1 MLFART
7 LFFYGTFVN
16 SIDLYFTASAWPR
29 LRGPFSALAMMRARR
44 AKGSLRTV
52 TGSTLAKVPDELLSV
67 ISRELVLAE
76 RKDEE
81 TKVVERQLCAECAAM
96 RESSSS
102 SDALTLE
109 TLTDCN
115 ICSEENGLIVFDLV
129 DSFDPSAVHFADT
142 RFEDL
147 DALSAVALPLTD
159 APYETDEDERE
170 YGEGR
175 RDPGYFPSMT
185 PEAESGNYDC
195 DDEVLEID
203 PSVFDLPPDANR
215 RFAIFLSTFQLV
227 PENPSITKLVSVE
240 KARRDRLR
248 RKATAAGH
256 GTASAQPASPPAY
269 APPSSRTVR
278 PLARAARWHI

>member
-29 LRGPFSALAMMRARR
+29 LRGPFLALAMMRARR
-44 AKGSLRTV
+44 AKG
-52 TGSTLAKVPDELLSV
+52 V

-159 APYETDEDERE
+159 APYETDEDERG

-256 GTASAQPASPPAY
+256 GTASAQPASPRAY